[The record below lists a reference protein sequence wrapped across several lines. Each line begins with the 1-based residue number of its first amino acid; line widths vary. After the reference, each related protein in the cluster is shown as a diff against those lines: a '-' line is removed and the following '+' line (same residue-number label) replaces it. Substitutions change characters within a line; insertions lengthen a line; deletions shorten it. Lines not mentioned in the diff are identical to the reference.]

1 MFIELLLTSPESRQL
16 QLLNVIRTQR
26 RIEFTEI
33 AKILQW
39 PYVSTQQVYRRLL
52 KNYRLMTGKQIS
64 KPALVEQCDWIYH
77 QLAQSLIRNSVGY
90 QCLMAAVKEE
100 PKPLLSVGEVTI
112 QSRLK
117 PLVAWLKKYQLTYD
131 PQTNVIT
138 GDERVIR
145 LFGWQLSELGGTTF
159 DLTAEQKAYLK
170 SLTQSIPDGVVK
182 TRSMERFLQ
191 ITAIRLAKLKFLA
204 HVPRLAAGHQSKSLV
219 QFSSLPAKAKNIQF
233 DLTEIY
239 WLQYMVIYSSYF
251 VDTNQTSLVQPRER
265 KVLPYLIQLVVKTV
279 IARLKVFQSPLY
291 FEQLDEY
298 LMETIQFAILLN
310 QPAIRLDQADDGVEV
325 PHLRDAVMTLARDI
339 PELSR
344 FVDLIVKTLST
355 ALKPFLPQTHVE
367 LSYPDSLDDYTVGTI
382 QQQLRTR
389 FEAIN
394 WHLQRVREA
403 ADDTLPTF
411 TITVEPTQP
420 AKDQYYWLP
429 WLSVSN
435 NIELLVNK
443 VRSWLQHAAL
453 LAVNSDEAAVQ

>member
-1 MFIELLLTSPESRQL
+1 M
-16 QLLNVIRTQR
+16 
-26 RIEFTEI
+26 
-33 AKILQW
+33 
-39 PYVSTQQVYRRLL
+39 
-52 KNYRLMTGKQIS
+52 
-64 KPALVEQCDWIYH
+64 
-77 QLAQSLIRNSVGY
+77 
-90 QCLMAAVKEE
+90 
-100 PKPLLSVGEVTI
+100 
-112 QSRLK
+112 
-117 PLVAWLKKYQLTYD
+117 
-131 PQTNVIT
+131 
-138 GDERVIR
+138 
-145 LFGWQLSELGGTTF
+145 
-159 DLTAEQKAYLK
+159 
-170 SLTQSIPDGVVK
+170 
-182 TRSMERFLQ
+182 
-191 ITAIRLAKLKFLA
+191 
-204 HVPRLAAGHQSKSLV
+204 
-219 QFSSLPAKAKNIQF
+219 
-233 DLTEIY
+233 
-239 WLQYMVIYSSYF
+239 
-251 VDTNQTSLVQPRER
+251 
-265 KVLPYLIQLVVKTV
+265 

>member
-1 MFIELLLTSPESRQL
+1 
-16 QLLNVIRTQR
+16 
-26 RIEFTEI
+26 
-33 AKILQW
+33 
-39 PYVSTQQVYRRLL
+39 
-52 KNYRLMTGKQIS
+52 
-64 KPALVEQCDWIYH
+64 
-77 QLAQSLIRNSVGY
+77 
-90 QCLMAAVKEE
+90 
-100 PKPLLSVGEVTI
+100 
-112 QSRLK
+112 
-117 PLVAWLKKYQLTYD
+117 
-131 PQTNVIT
+131 
-138 GDERVIR
+138 
-145 LFGWQLSELGGTTF
+145 
-159 DLTAEQKAYLK
+159 
-170 SLTQSIPDGVVK
+170 
-182 TRSMERFLQ
+182 
-191 ITAIRLAKLKFLA
+191 
-204 HVPRLAAGHQSKSLV
+204 
-219 QFSSLPAKAKNIQF
+219 
-233 DLTEIY
+233 
-239 WLQYMVIYSSYF
+239 MVIYSPYF

-325 PHLRDAVMTLARDI
+325 PHLRDAVMTLARDF

-344 FVDLIVKTLST
+344 FVDLIVKTLSP